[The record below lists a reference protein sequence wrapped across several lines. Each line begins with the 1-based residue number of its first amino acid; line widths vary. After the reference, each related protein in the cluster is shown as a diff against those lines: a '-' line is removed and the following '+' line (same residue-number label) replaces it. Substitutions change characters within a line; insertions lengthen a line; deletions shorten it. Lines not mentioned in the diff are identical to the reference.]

1 MSVGGGPVDGGGVHR
16 VRYNFQRQGVR
27 FSDLITQPLDPLV
40 FEVMLFVQTALSAE
54 LANGGDPDEKETC
67 ALHGQVNV
75 YESQN
80 KSALQHGH
88 RTRQHG
94 HWRRGT
100 RRFRWHRLCV

>member
-1 MSVGGGPVDGGGVHR
+1 MRLAYAYPAALTPALPLAGTAGGTKATHG
-16 VRYNFQRQGVR
+16 
-27 FSDLITQPLDPLV
+27 LIKEGKSYAVVEL
-40 FEVMLFVQTALSAE
+40 E